1 MTTKKVA
8 LELLKKMQN
17 ANPHIKK
24 SKEEG
29 ISSALVA
36 IDYIIEALEEYPD
49 SFEDREWWGWVK
61 NNLIDL

>member
-1 MTTKKVA
+1 MTTKTVA

-36 IDYIIEALEEYPD
+36 IDYIIEESRSHIRAICIKIYL
-49 SFEDREWWGWVK
+49 
-61 NNLIDL
+61 

>member
-1 MTTKKVA
+1 MTTKTVA

-49 SFEDREWWGWVK
+49 SFEDREWW
-61 NNLIDL
+61 